1 MIELRSALKS
11 SLCLSSGNLSL
22 TPNCTFTGP
31 IYFLAQATFGP
42 SNEPFENTL
51 VLVSLEQR
59 SRLHSHV
66 CLGWIKEV
74 ELHTVGWWM
83 CGVRFIEAYVHGTCR
98 HSQIRLRPSSL
109 HPTPEYGEPYV
120 RTMGRWKRGVLPL
133 RSSLHIAKGPF
144 LALQRNRLSPPPSQ
158 FFLVD
163 TFLSQRTYATT
174 LYQKASATTMMSSTY
189 CL

>member
-1 MIELRSALKS
+1 MSELRKFKFDTKLHFYWPKIPSD
-11 SLCLSSGNLSL
+11 
-22 TPNCTFTGP
+22 T
-31 IYFLAQATFGP
+31 IYFWTLNGT
-42 SNEPFENTL
+42 FENTL

-120 RTMGRWKRGVLPL
+120 RTMGRWKGGVLPV
-133 RSSLHIAKGPF
+133 RSSLNIAKGP
-144 LALQRNRLSPPPSQ
+144 LPALQLNRLAPPPSQ
-158 FFLVD
+158 FLLVEL
-163 TFLSQRTYATT
+163 FLSRRTYATT
-174 LYQKASATTMMSSTY
+174 LYQKASATTMMSTY